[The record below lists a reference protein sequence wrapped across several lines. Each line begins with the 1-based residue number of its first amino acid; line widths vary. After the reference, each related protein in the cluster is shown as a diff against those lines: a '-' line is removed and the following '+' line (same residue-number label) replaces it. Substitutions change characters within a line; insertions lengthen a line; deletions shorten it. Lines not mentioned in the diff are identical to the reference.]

1 MKRLVFSAV
10 TIVLGACAGAFCWA
24 FFFLMNAGIDLLWVK
39 APAWLASAGMPAV
52 VYPLVFCVAGGVII
66 GIFQKKVGP
75 YPDDMNTVLAE
86 VKKTG
91 RYEYRHLGAMFVG
104 ALLPLLFG
112 GSIGPEAGL
121 TGVVAGLCSWV
132 GDRLK
137 FVGAEIRELANAGTA
152 AIISALFS
160 APLFGLAAPLF
171 GYADDADGRR
181 SGGEAPAAMA
191 ISSPQVSKP
200 VKTAV
205 YLLSVA
211 GALGAFMLLNDA
223 VGGGLGLPHFS
234 GMAVGAAE
242 LAWALPVV
250 ALGACAGWL
259 FHAFG
264 WGVGKLS
271 ERLSGHIVAKAVV
284 AGAVL
289 GALGIFL
296 PFTMFAGEAQTDM
309 LAGQW
314 MSMGAGVLLAT
325 GFLKVLASQVCLGL
339 GWRGGHFF
347 PLIFSGIA
355 IGYAAAG
362 LFGIDPVFALSVSTA
377 ALLGAAMRQP
387 LMVALLLIL
396 CFPVKAVV
404 FVLAAA
410 CLGAAIPVPKAFC
423 SKTADC

>member
-1 MKRLVFSAV
+1 MKRIAFAV
-10 TIVLGACAGAFCWA
+10 VTVMLGACAGAFCWA
-24 FFFLMNAGIDLLWVK
+24 FFFLMNAGLDLLWVK
-39 APAWLASAGMPAV
+39 APAWLAAIGMPAV
-52 VYPLVFCVAGGVII
+52 VYPLAFCVVGGVAI
-66 GIFQKKVGP
+66 GLFQKNVGP

-91 RYEYRHLGAMFVG
+91 RYGYRHLGAMFVG

-137 FVGAEIRELANAGTA
+137 FVGAEMRELANAGTA
-152 AIISALFS
+152 AILSTIFS

-181 SGGEAPAAMA
+181 HGGGASAATVVSA
-191 ISSPQVSKP
+191 PQVSKP

-211 GALGAFMLLNDA
+211 GALGAFMLLNEVA
-223 VGGGLGLPHFS
+223 GGGSGLPHFS
-234 GMAVGAAE
+234 AMAVGTSE

-250 ALGACAGWL
+250 ALGAC
-259 FHAFG
+259 
-264 WGVGKLS
+264 
-271 ERLSGHIVAKAVV
+271 VV
-284 AGAVL
+284 AGAIL
-289 GALGIFL
+289 GVLGIFL
-296 PFTMFAGEAQTDM
+296 PFTLFAGEAQTEM
-309 LAGQW
+309 LAQQW
-314 MSMGAGVLLAT
+314 TALGAGVLLAT

-396 CFPVKAVV
+396 CFPAKAVV

-410 CLGAAIPVPKAFC
+410 CLGAAVPVPKAF
-423 SKTADC
+423 SRV

>member
-1 MKRLVFSAV
+1 M
-10 TIVLGACAGAFCWA
+10 
-24 FFFLMNAGIDLLWVK
+24 K
-39 APAWLASAGMPAV
+39 APAWLAAIGMPAV
-52 VYPLVFCVAGGVII
+52 VYPLAFCVAGGVAI
-66 GIFQKKVGP
+66 GLFQKNVGP
-75 YPDDMNTVLAE
+75 YPDDMNAVLAE

-91 RYEYRHLGAMFVG
+91 RYDYRHLGAMFFG

-137 FVGAEIRELANAGTA
+137 FVGAEMRELANAGTA
-152 AIISALFS
+152 AILSAIFS

-181 SGGEAPAAMA
+181 RRIDSFTATVV
-191 ISSPQVSKP
+191 SSPQVSKP

-211 GALGAFMLLNDA
+211 GALGAFMLLNEV
-223 VGGGLGLPHFS
+223 VGGGSGLPHFS
-234 GMAVGAAE
+234 DMAVGTSE

-259 FHAFG
+259 FHGFG
-264 WGVGKLS
+264 WAVGKLS
-271 ERLSGHIVAKAVV
+271 ARLGDRVVVKAVV
-284 AGAVL
+284 AGAIL
-289 GALGIFL
+289 GVLGIFL
-296 PFTMFAGEAQTDM
+296 PFTLFAGEAQTEM
-309 LAGQW
+309 LAQQW
-314 MSMGAGVLLAT
+314 TALGAGALLAT

-362 LFGIDPVFALSVSTA
+362 LFDIDPVFALSVSTA
-377 ALLGAAMRQP
+377 ALLGATMRQP

-396 CFPVKAVV
+396 CFPAKAVV

-410 CLGAAIPVPKAFC
+410 CLGAAVPVPKAF
-423 SKTADC
+423 SRKLPH

>member
-1 MKRLVFSAV
+1 M
-10 TIVLGACAGAFCWA
+10 
-24 FFFLMNAGIDLLWVK
+24 
-39 APAWLASAGMPAV
+39 
-52 VYPLVFCVAGGVII
+52 YPLAFCVAGGVAI
-66 GIFQKKVGP
+66 GLFQKNVGP
-75 YPDDMNTVLAE
+75 YPDDMNAVLAE

-91 RYEYRHLGAMFVG
+91 RYDYRHLGAMFFG

-137 FVGAEIRELANAGTA
+137 FVGAEMRELANAGTA
-152 AIISALFS
+152 AILSAIFS

-181 SGGEAPAAMA
+181 RRIDSFTATVV
-191 ISSPQVSKP
+191 SSPQVSKP

-211 GALGAFMLLNDA
+211 GALGAFMLLNEV
-223 VGGGLGLPHFS
+223 VGGGSGLPHFS
-234 GMAVGAAE
+234 DMAVGTSE

-259 FHAFG
+259 FHGFG
-264 WGVGKLS
+264 WAVGKLS
-271 ERLSGHIVAKAVV
+271 ARLGDRVVVKAVV
-284 AGAVL
+284 AGAIL
-289 GALGIFL
+289 GVLGIFL
-296 PFTMFAGEAQTDM
+296 PFTLFAGEAQTEM
-309 LAGQW
+309 LAQQW
-314 MSMGAGVLLAT
+314 TALGAGALLAT

-362 LFGIDPVFALSVSTA
+362 LFDIDPVFALSVSTA
-377 ALLGAAMRQP
+377 ALLGATMRQP

-396 CFPVKAVV
+396 CFPAKAVV

-410 CLGAAIPVPKAFC
+410 CLGAAVPVPKAF
-423 SKTADC
+423 SRKLPH